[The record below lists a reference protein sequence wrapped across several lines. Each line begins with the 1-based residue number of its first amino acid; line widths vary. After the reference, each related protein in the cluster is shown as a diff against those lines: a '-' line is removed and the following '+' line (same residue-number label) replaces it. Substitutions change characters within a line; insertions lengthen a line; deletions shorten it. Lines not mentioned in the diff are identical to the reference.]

1 MKLKGISNKK
11 VRKRDQKQNNNKN
24 GIISLQYKH
33 NFKVRLKNILN
44 NKTQESRISHAWLA
58 IHGLCMASYT
68 LVAKVQFQ

>member
-33 NFKVRLKNILN
+33 NFKVRLKNTLN
-44 NKTQESRISHAWLA
+44 NETQESRISHVWLA
-58 IHGLCMASYT
+58 IHGLCMANYT
-68 LVAKVQFQ
+68 LVARVRFQ

>member
-11 VRKRDQKQNNNKN
+11 VRKWDQKQNNNKN

-33 NFKVRLKNILN
+33 NFKVRLKNTLN

-58 IHGLCMASYT
+58 IHWLPKCNFNK
-68 LVAKVQFQ
+68 VAKQLY